1 MRAMIKSLVCLSVL
15 AAVSAYAAPQVVK
28 TKFPTR
34 DVVIAEEVVPA
45 PPVLGQAIDSAPT
58 LQAAVDRVGQAG
70 GGTVFLTAGEYFINT
85 RVVVRE
91 GVTVRG
97 DYSAGD
103 VKGGTLLRIVTD
115 RGNEDAPATFSV
127 ERGGGLVGLTFWYP
141 DQRVPNPVPY
151 PWTVKNAEMR
161 ANDNL
166 TVADCTF
173 VNAWKAICIGPDG
186 NELHT
191 FRNVRICALKTGV
204 SIDSTTDIGRMSEVT
219 VSPDVWLESGMRG
232 APEAEIL
239 GGFLRAT
246 DTVAVDIGRSD
257 WEYIWRLAVCGYR
270 RGLVF
275 RKGARGT
282 TNAVMA
288 DSKITDCTTALEADA
303 LNEVGFSAYRCEF
316 RGRDWAF
323 AGTEQFDA
331 VVQFHSCVFKGGAVA
346 NLGTGVM
353 TFQACDIRTGMLTA
367 ERGQL
372 TAMGCLLSNVWLG
385 GEMARVRLLGFD
397 KRTTQIRN
405 KVEGGDVVI
414 EANHRFPD
422 TGAPVQWEE
431 PAARPRP
438 ESDAL
443 FAVTAF
449 GASPEKEDN
458 AAAFQAALDAAGA
471 NTGGGTVYV
480 PAGMYTFKGDITVPA
495 GVELRGCSD
504 VPHHTVSA
512 GSVLMP
518 VHNKGR
524 EDGAPFV
531 SLKAGAGLRGLTFWY
546 PEQPLKEPVPYP
558 WTVRSLGERCWM
570 VDVTI
575 GNAWQ
580 GADFATHPSDGHFIS
595 YLAGSMYRRGL
606 FVGNSKGRGWVED
619 VQFNPHYAARLPEK
633 LPRVY
638 GEGGGDAGGRIIQF
652 QREHLE
658 GVVFRDCGDE
668 MLRGTFLFA
677 AHDGIAFHGKVNASV
692 LMHGTDTGSR
702 GAYFK
707 TEAGSTMRFAL
718 AQLVALGDWVEAAV
732 VTAPEN
738 EGRAEFYNSQIW
750 AGPQTAKLEGGAVRF
765 EQFNTVSGPVEA
777 NGGSLTVVNGVFK
790 RSLPAHV
797 TVGATAQGE
806 VVGTLSIQGPLRVA
820 DKSKRAKAFANS
832 FSLRPT
838 AVDIEGKRVE
848 LASGF
853 EAGEPEAV
861 TDTVATSGGNIRQM
875 RDNRCGAVEREDA
888 HSGTR
893 AVLLS
898 GVPDE
903 KEHSFVYQVVFKEP
917 VFVMPDTVLTYWIK
931 PLNESGRST
940 GIDLLFADGKTLR
953 QSGLSDTDGV
963 HAFPGIKRGRLGE
976 WTKITVPLGKF
987 AGNTVTTVMAA
998 YDVRRSEGR
1007 FESLFDDVR
1016 IAPEL
1021 QPAAWQVHAEPAAG
1035 KSVARGARV
1044 SLMKDD
1050 AVRLRYTLDGT
1061 TPNADSPLYSKPII
1075 LGRKGRVELQY
1086 TPLMA
1091 DGQPS
1096 QQVFGIV
1103 YDVQ

>member
-1 MRAMIKSLVCLSVL
+1 MIKSIVCLSVL

-34 DVVIAEEVVPA
+34 DVVVAEEALTA
-45 PPVLGQAIDSAPT
+45 PIVNGTTLDFTVTLQEAID
-58 LQAAVDRVGQAG
+58 RVARAG
-70 GGTVFLTAGEYFINT
+70 GGTVFLAAGEYTINS

-97 DYSAGD
+97 DFSAAD
-103 VKGGTLLRIVTD
+103 AKGGTLLRITAD
-115 RGNEDAPATFSV
+115 RGNKDAPATFSV
-127 ERGGGLVGLTFWYP
+127 ERGGGLAGLTFWYP

-151 PWTVKNAEMR
+151 PWTVKNAEMG

-166 TVADCTF
+166 TVADCVF
-173 VNAWKAICIGPDG
+173 VNAWKAIRIGPDG

-191 FRNVRICALKTGV
+191 FRNVRICALRTGV

-219 VSPDVWLESGMRG
+219 VAPEVWAESGLPG
-232 APEAEIL
+232 APEAGTL
-239 GGFLRAT
+239 GGFLLAN

-257 WEYIWRLAVCGYR
+257 WEYIWRLEVRGYR

-288 DSKITDCTTALEADA
+288 DSDITSCTTALEADA
-303 LNEVGFSAYRCEF
+303 LNDVGFSAYRCGFAGTE
-316 RGRDWAF
+316 RAF
-323 AGTEQFDA
+323 AGTERFDA
-331 VVQFHSCVFKGGAVA
+331 VVQFHSCVFKGGLLE
-346 NLGTGVM
+346 NRGTGMM
-353 TFQACDIRTGMLTA
+353 TFQACDLRAGVLAA
-367 ERGQL
+367 ERGQVS
-372 TAMGCLLSNVWLG
+372 AMGCLLSDVRLG
-385 GEMARVRLLGFD
+385 RDVKRVRLLGFD
-397 KRTTQIRN
+397 GRAARIVN
-405 KVEGGDVVI
+405 EAEDGDVVI
-414 EANHRFPD
+414 EANHPFPNA
-422 TGAPVQWEE
+422 GAPVQWAE

-443 FAVTAF
+443 FVVTAF
-449 GASPEKEDN
+449 GASPAKEDN
-458 AAAFQAALDAAGA
+458 AAAFQAALDKAGA
-471 NTGGGTVYV
+471 NRGGGTVYV
-480 PAGMYTFKGDITVPA
+480 PAGMYTFKGDITVPT

-518 VHNKGR
+518 IHNRGS
-524 EDGAPFV
+524 EDGAPFA

-546 PEQPLKEPVPYP
+546 PEQPLREPVPYP
-558 WTVRSLGERCWM
+558 WTVRSLGKGCWM

-606 FVGNSKGRGWVED
+606 FVGNSGGNGRIED
-619 VQFNPHYAARLPEK
+619 LQFNPHYATRLPEK

-638 GEGGGDAGGRIIQF
+638 GEGRRGDAGGHIIQF

-658 GVVFRDCGDE
+658 GVVFRDCEDE
-668 MLRGTFLFA
+668 VLRGTFLFA
-677 AHDGIAFHGKVNASV
+677 ARDGIAFHGKVNASV

-702 GAYFK
+702 AAYFK
-707 TEAGSTMRFAL
+707 TDKGSTMRFAL

-738 EGRAEFYNSQIW
+738 KGRAEFYNTQIW
-750 AGPQTAKLEGGAVRF
+750 AGPRTAKLEGGEVRF

-777 NGGSLTVVNGVFK
+777 SGRKLTIVNGVFA
-790 RSLPAHV
+790 RNLPAHV
-797 TVGATAQGE
+797 TVRAAALGE
-806 VVGTLSIQGPLRVA
+806 VMGTVSLQGPLRVDGGGGRVGA
-820 DKSKRAKAFANS
+820 LANS
-832 FSLRPT
+832 FSLRP
-838 AVDIEGKRVE
+838 AVTDAKGKVIE

-853 EAGEPEAV
+853 EDGEPEAV
-861 TDTVATSGGNIRQM
+861 TDTVATVGGNIRQM
-875 RDNRCGAVEREDA
+875 SENRCGAVEREDA
-888 HSGTR
+888 RSGKR
-893 AVLLS
+893 AVLLC

-903 KEHSFVYQVVFKEP
+903 KEHSFVYQVMFKEP

-940 GIDLLFADGKTLR
+940 GIDLHFADGKTLR
-953 QSGLSDTDGV
+953 QSGMSDTDGV
-963 HAFPGIKRGRLGE
+963 HTFPGIKRGRLGE

-1021 QPAAWQVHAEPAAG
+1021 QPAAWQVRAEPAG
-1035 KSVARGARV
+1035 GRVARGASV
-1044 SLMKDD
+1044 SLVEDD
-1050 AVRLRYTLDGT
+1050 AVRVRYTLDGT
-1061 TPNADSPLYSKPII
+1061 TPNADSPLYGKPII
-1075 LGRKGRVELQY
+1075 LDRKGRVEFQY
-1086 TPLMA
+1086 MPLTA

>member
-1 MRAMIKSLVCLSVL
+1 MTKSIVCLSVL
-15 AAVSAYAAPQVVK
+15 VAAVSAYAAPQVVK
-28 TKFPTR
+28 TKFPAR
-34 DVVIAEEVVPA
+34 DVVIAEEVLTPPA
-45 PPVLGQAIDSAPT
+45 VLGQAMDFAPV
-58 LQAAVDRVGQAG
+58 LQEAVDRVAKKG
-70 GGTVFLTAGEYFINT
+70 GGTVFLAAGEYAVHS
-85 RVVVRE
+85 RVTVRE

-103 VKGGTLLRIVTD
+103 VKGGTLLRISAD
-115 RGNEDAPATFSV
+115 KGNEDAPATFSI
-127 ERGGGLVGLTFWYP
+127 ERGGGLVGLAFWYP
-141 DQRVPNPVPY
+141 EQNIPDMVPY
-151 PWTVKNAEMR
+151 PWTVKNAAMG
-161 ANDNL
+161 ANDNQ

-191 FRNVRICALKTGV
+191 FRNLRICALKTGI
-204 SIDSTTDIGRMSEVT
+204 SIDSTTDIGRISEVT
-219 VSPDVWLESGMRG
+219 IAPEVWAGSGLPG
-232 APEAEIL
+232 APEAEVL
-239 GGFLRAT
+239 GGWIRGL
-246 DTVAVDIGRSD
+246 DSVAVDIGRSD
-257 WEYIWRLAVCGYR
+257 WEYIWRLTVRGYK
-270 RGLVF
+270 RGLLF

-288 DSKITDCTTALEADA
+288 DSKITECQTALEVDA

-316 RGRDWAF
+316 ADGNWLF
-323 AGTEQFDA
+323 SGTERFDT
-331 VVQFHSCVFKGGAVA
+331 VVQFHSCVFRRGIVG
-346 NLGTGVM
+346 NRGTGMM
-353 TFQACDIRTGMLTA
+353 TFQACDIGEGIFAA
-367 ERGQL
+367 ERGQVS
-372 TAMGCLLSNVWLG
+372 AMGCRLVDVRLG
-385 GEMARVRLLGFD
+385 KDVARARVLGFD
-397 KRTTQIRN
+397 KMATRIRN
-405 KVEGGDVVI
+405 DAEGGDVAV
-414 EANHRFPD
+414 EPHHRFPD
-422 TGAPVQWEE
+422 AGAPVQWE
-431 PAARPRP
+431 PVARPRP

-471 NTGGGTVYV
+471 NKGGGTVYV
-480 PAGMYTFKGDITVPA
+480 PAGMYTFKGDVTVPA

-512 GSVLMP
+512 GAVLMP

-546 PEQPLKEPVPYP
+546 PEQPLREPVPYP
-558 WTVRSLGERCWM
+558 WTVRSLGKGCWM

-606 FVGNSKGRGWVED
+606 FVGNCGGKGWVED
-619 VQFNPHYAARLPEK
+619 VQFNPHYATRLPEK
-633 LPRVY
+633 LPRVS
-638 GEGGGDAGGRIIQF
+638 GDGSGDMGGRIIQY

-658 GVVFRDCGDE
+658 GLVFRDCADE
-668 MLRGTFLFA
+668 ALRGTFLYA
-677 AHDGIAFHGKVNASV
+677 ARDGIAFHGRVNAAV

-707 TEAGSTMRFAL
+707 TDEGSTVRFAL

-738 EGRAEFYNSQIW
+738 KGRTEFYNTQIW
-750 AGPQTAKLEGGAVRF
+750 AGPCTAKLEGGAVRL
-765 EQFNTVSGPVEA
+765 EQFNTVSGPIEA
-777 NGGSLTVVNGVFK
+777 QGGSLEVVNGVFH

-797 TVGATAQGE
+797 TVGEAAQGE
-806 VVGTLSIQGPLRVA
+806 VVGTVSLQGALRVT
-820 DKSKRAKAFANS
+820 DESKQMTAFANS
-832 FSLRPT
+832 FSLRP
-838 AVDIEGKRVE
+838 AVIDAAGKAIE

-853 EAGEPEAV
+853 EPGEPEAV
-861 TDTVATSGGNIRQM
+861 RDTVATPGGGIRQM
-875 RDNRCGAVEREDA
+875 SDNRCGAVEREDA
-888 HSGTR
+888 HSGKH

-903 KEHSFVYQVVFKEP
+903 KEHSFVYQVMLAQP
-917 VFVMPDTVLTYWIK
+917 VFVMPDTVLTYWFK
-931 PLNESGRST
+931 PLNENGRST
-940 GIDLLFADGKTLR
+940 GIDLHFADGKTLR

-963 HAFPGIKRGRLGE
+963 STFPGIKRGRLGE
-976 WTKITVPLGKF
+976 WTKVTVPLGKF

-998 YDVRRSEGR
+998 YDVRQGKGR

-1021 QPAAWQVHAEPAAG
+1021 QPLAWQVSAEPASGRALP
-1035 KSVARGARV
+1035 RGRRV
-1044 SLMKDD
+1044 TLLKDD
-1050 AVRLRYTLDGT
+1050 SVQVRYTLNGT
-1061 TPNADSPLYSKPII
+1061 TPNEESPLYTKPIL
-1075 LGRKGRVELQY
+1075 LGQKGRIELQY
-1086 TPLMA
+1086 TPLME
-1091 DGQPS
+1091 DGKPS
-1096 QQVFGIV
+1096 QQVFGVV
-1103 YDVQ
+1103 YSVQ

>member
-1 MRAMIKSLVCLSVL
+1 MRGMTKSIVCLAVL
-15 AAVSAYAAPQVVK
+15 AAVSAYAAPQVMK
-28 TKFPTR
+28 TRFPTR
-34 DVVIAEEVVPA
+34 DVVIVEEVLTSPIV
-45 PPVLGQAIDSAPT
+45 VGRGENFAPT
-58 LQAAVDRVGQAG
+58 LQAAVDKVGKAG
-70 GGTVFLTAGEYFINT
+70 GGTVFLAAGEYLIGS

-97 DYSAGD
+97 DFSAAD
-103 VKGGTLLRIVTD
+103 ARGGTLLRIVAD

-127 ERGGGLVGLTFWYP
+127 ERGGGLAGLTFWYP

-151 PWTVKNAEMR
+151 PWTVKNAEMG

-166 TVADCTF
+166 TVADCAF
-173 VNAWKAICIGPDG
+173 VNAWKAIRIGPDG

-191 FRNVRICALKTGV
+191 FRNIRICALKTGI

-219 VSPDVWLESGMRG
+219 VAPEVWTGSGLPG
-232 APEAEIL
+232 APEAGAL
-239 GGFLRAT
+239 GGWLLGN

-257 WEYIWRLAVCGYR
+257 WEYIWRLTVRGYR

-288 DSKITDCTTALEADA
+288 ESDITGCTTALEADA
-303 LNEVGFSAYRCEF
+303 LNEVGFSAYRC
-316 RGRDWAF
+316 GF
-323 AGTEQFDA
+323 AGMERAFVGTERFDA
-331 VVQFHSCVFKGGAVA
+331 VVQFHSCVFKGGLLE
-346 NLGTGVM
+346 NRGTGMV
-353 TFQACDIRTGMLTA
+353 TFHACDIRAGVLAA
-367 ERGQL
+367 ERGQVS
-372 TAMGCLLSNVWLG
+372 AMGCGLSDVRLG
-385 GEMARVRLLGFD
+385 RGVARARLLGFD
-397 KRTTQIRN
+397 GKTARIVN
-405 KVEGGDVVI
+405 DAEGGDVVI
-414 EANHRFPD
+414 EANHTFPD
-422 TGAPVQWEE
+422 AGAPVQWAE

-438 ESDAL
+438 VSDAL
-443 FAVTAF
+443 FVVTEF

-458 AAAFQAALDAAGA
+458 AAAFQAALDKAGA

-480 PAGMYTFKGDITVPA
+480 PAGMYMFKGDITVPA

-531 SLKAGAGLRGLTFWY
+531 SLRAGAGLRGLTFWY
-546 PEQPLKEPVPYP
+546 PEQPLKAPVPYP
-558 WTVRSLGERCWM
+558 WTVRALGEKCWM

-606 FVGNSKGRGWVED
+606 FVGNCKGRGWVED
-619 VQFNPHYAARLPEK
+619 LQFNPHYAARLPEK

-638 GEGGGDAGGRIIQF
+638 GEGAGDAGGRIIQF

-677 AHDGIAFHGKVNASV
+677 ALDGIAFHGKVNASV

-702 GAYFK
+702 AAYFR
-707 TEAGSTMRFAL
+707 TDEGATMRFAL

-738 EGRAEFYNSQIW
+738 KGRAEFYNTQIW
-750 AGPQTAKLEGGAVRF
+750 AGPRTAKLEGGAVRF

-777 NGGSLTVVNGVFK
+777 SGGSLSVVNGVFK
-790 RSLPAHV
+790 RSLSAHV
-797 TVGATAQGE
+797 TTGKAVTGE
-806 VVGTLSIQGPLRVA
+806 VAGTVSLQGPLRVA
-820 DKSKRAKAFANS
+820 DASRRMRAFANS
-832 FSLRPT
+832 FSLRP
-838 AVDIEGKRVE
+838 AVTDAEGKVLE

-853 EAGEPEAV
+853 EVGEPEAV
-861 TDTVATSGGNIRQM
+861 TDTVATPGGGIRQM
-875 RDNRCGAVEREDA
+875 AGNRCGAVEREDA
-888 HSGTR
+888 HSGKR

-903 KEHSFVYQVVFKEP
+903 KEHSFVYHVMFKEP

-940 GIDLLFADGKTLR
+940 GIDLHFADGKTLR
-953 QSGLSDTDGV
+953 QSGLADTDGV
-963 HAFPGIKRGRLGE
+963 HTFPGIKRGRLGA

-998 YDVRRSEGR
+998 YDVRRGEGR

-1021 QPAAWQVHAEPAAG
+1021 QPAAWQVRTEPAG
-1035 KSVARGARV
+1035 GRVAHGAKV
-1044 SLMKDD
+1044 SLVKDD
-1050 AVRLRYTLDGT
+1050 AVQVRYTLDGT
-1061 TPNADSPLYSKPII
+1061 TPNADSPLYGTPII
-1075 LGRKGRVELQY
+1075 LDRKGRAELQY
-1086 TPLMA
+1086 MPLTA